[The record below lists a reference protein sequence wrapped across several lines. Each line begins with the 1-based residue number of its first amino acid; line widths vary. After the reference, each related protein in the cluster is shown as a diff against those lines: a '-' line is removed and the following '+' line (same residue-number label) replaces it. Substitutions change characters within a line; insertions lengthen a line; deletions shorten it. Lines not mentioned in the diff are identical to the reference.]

1 MGTVTIVLKTAL
13 VTKVVEDVTGQ
24 SEIDVPDGPAAWVDA
39 FSINGDRWIAGIG
52 ADAVTFLDLT
62 PGQQPTRTLIGTATQ
77 GAFDAFK
84 TFHGDDCYDG
94 EEAAADGQ
102 IRGFLRART
111 KADGGR
117 LVPTLR
123 LTGQSVDISVVSPH
137 VVAGHD
143 RIEAALPDGL
153 TADDVDVDLS

>member
-1 MGTVTIVLKTAL
+1 MSIVTIVIQTAL
-13 VTKVVEDVTGQ
+13 VANANGD
-24 SEIDVPDGPAAWVDA
+24 DVPDGPPQWVDA
-39 FSINGDRWIAGIG
+39 FSVDGSRWIAGIG
-52 ADAVTFLDLT
+52 GDAVTFLDLT

-84 TFHGDDCYDG
+84 AFHGGDCYDG

-102 IRGFLRART
+102 ILGFLRART
-111 KADGGR
+111 RADGGR

-123 LTGQSVDISVVSPH
+123 LTGQSVDISIVSPH

-143 RIEAALPDGL
+143 RIEAALPAGL
-153 TADDVDVDLS
+153 TPDDVETDLS

>member
-1 MGTVTIVLKTAL
+1 MSIQTIVLKTAL
-13 VTKVVEDVTGQ
+13 VTNANGDE
-24 SEIDVPDGPAAWVDA
+24 VPDAPAEWRNAFRIDA
-39 FSINGDRWIAGIG
+39 GRWIAGIG
-52 ADAVTFLDLT
+52 SDAVTFLDLT

-77 GAFDAFK
+77 AAFDAFK
-84 TFHGDDCYDG
+84 TFHGGNCYDG

-102 IRGFLRART
+102 VRGFLRAQT

-137 VVAGHD
+137 VIAGHD
-143 RIEAALPDGL
+143 RIVAALPEG
-153 TADDVDVDLS
+153 VELSEIELDES